1 MKLQLAY
8 NNELELP
15 NLPTFRGRI
24 NYIKN
29 NIFNNEDYIVNEESN
44 KMTFEEYYNIGSL
57 KGRNKIEEEL
67 IRNRWLGV
75 KRIGSP
81 FKDES
86 MKLTIDFVTGYI
98 LNCKEYSVKH
108 EIHMFKLLKKKQ
120 IRGDL
125 NSKELTELE
134 KLEKNVISYRFS
146 EEDIVF
152 FFNHSYE
159 NFIKRREKEVEDS
172 KIKMSLQEQISSCK
186 KLRSKAKV
194 IDRKIKKIESQIAD
208 IEELIKEKYKSLKQN
223 RDSEELF
230 VEISNNIKL
239 IRKLKKN
246 IEYFE
251 FDLKY
256 LVDDYLQITE
266 LQISAQ

>member
-15 NLPTFRGRI
+15 NLPTFRGRVSYI
-24 NYIKN
+24 NN
-29 NIFNNEDYIVNEESN
+29 NIFNNEDYMVNEENN
-44 KMTFEEYYNIGSL
+44 KMTFEEYYNINSL
-57 KGRNKIEEEL
+57 KGRSKIEEEQ
-67 IRNRWLGV
+67 IKNRWLGV
-75 KRIGSP
+75 KRVGSP

-86 MKLTIDFVTGYI
+86 MKLTIDFITGYI
-98 LNCKEYSVKH
+98 LSCKEHSVKH
-108 EIHMFKLLKKKQ
+108 ETHMFKLLKKKQ
-120 IRGDL
+120 IRDEL
-125 NSKELTELE
+125 NSEEFTELK

-159 NFIKRREKEVEDS
+159 NFIKKREKEVEDS
-172 KIKMSLQEQISSCK
+172 RIKLSLQKQISTCK
-186 KLRSKAKV
+186 KLRSKAKI
-194 IDRKIKKIESQIAD
+194 IDRKIKNVESQITD
-208 IEELIKEKYKSLKQN
+208 IEELIKEKYKTLKQN
-223 RDSEELF
+223 RNNKELF
-230 VEISNNIKL
+230 VEISNSIKL

-246 IEYFE
+246 IEHFE

-266 LQISAQ
+266 LQTSPQ